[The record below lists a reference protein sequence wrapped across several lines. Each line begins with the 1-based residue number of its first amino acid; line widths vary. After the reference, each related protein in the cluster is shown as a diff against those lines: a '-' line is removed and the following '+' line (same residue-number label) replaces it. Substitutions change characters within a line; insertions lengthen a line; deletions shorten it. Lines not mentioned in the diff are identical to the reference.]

1 MTRWMGLT
9 ATNARIGVCLGI
21 ALLIGCSDSD
31 STSGLNLEKS
41 TVEEPG
47 VTSQIEE
54 VRPDI
59 QTVISPSEGEEWGPG
74 TTSKFSQEE
83 VSSENQIQT
92 QTSGSSGTES
102 GSFER
107 IPTSLGVSKGPVGGF
122 APPSACFTVGSITNK
137 RYVDEAPHKVLY
149 RCDSNGTLWSYV
161 GQYRSTATLT
171 QWALSHCWN
180 FYFSTTTIIDVDN
193 AQCGS
198 KPDTSSIKVT
208 TPNGGQK
215 WKAGKSYRLRWSHT
229 NSSRPKHAKVKIQLL
244 KSGKHYKWI
253 STSPLFNDGEHGWK
267 IPFTVTTGSAY
278 TIKITSVD
286 DTTVTDTS
294 DSNFTI
300 TKTNSDNSK
309 LTVTTPNGGQKW
321 KTGKSYTL
329 KWTHKTAGAKVK
341 IQLLKAGKARGG
353 WISKSTK
360 NDGKHV
366 WKIPST
372 VATGS
377 AYTIKITST
386 SKKTV
391 TDTSNKNFTITKSAG
406 GGTSLKISTPNGGQ
420 NYKTGQ
426 KMAIRWVKG
435 NGGTHVK
442 IVLLKGG
449 KAHKTIANKT
459 KNDGQH
465 TYTIPATIKTAK
477 TYKIKVSS
485 TKNAKISDTSNKN
498 FTITK
503 RASIDDDDDDDDGD
517 DDGGGDDNDD
527 DDGGDDGR

>member
-1 MTRWMGLT
+1 MKRVLLLG
-9 ATNARIGVCLGI
+9 ACLGI
-21 ALLIGCSDSD
+21 AFLIGCSDGA

-59 QTVISPSEGEEWGPG
+59 HSLASAETIVELPIPKLPAAARGPVQDGFWILPVSPQRGDSWDTGKFYSIRWQASDYIGNVHVWLYEDYGARPYRLLG
-74 TTSKFSQEE
+74 TTINNGNVGWRVPGDIYPGNYKIA
-83 VSSENQIQT
+83 IQ
-92 QTSGSSGTES
+92 S
-102 GSFER
+102 
-107 IPTSLGVSKGPVGGF
+107 
-122 APPSACFTVGSITNK
+122 
-137 RYVDEAPHKVLY
+137 
-149 RCDSNGTLWSYV
+149 
-161 GQYRSTATLT
+161 ATLP
-171 QWALSHCWN
+171 
-180 FYFSTTTIIDVDN
+180 DVY
-193 AQCGS
+193 GWS
-198 KPDTSSIKVT
+198 SVFEIKEPFSIK
-208 TPNGGQK
+208 
-215 WKAGKSYRLRWSHT
+215 
-229 NSSRPKHAKVKIQLL
+229 
-244 KSGKHYKWI
+244 
-253 STSPLFNDGEHGWK
+253 
-267 IPFTVTTGSAY
+267 
-278 TIKITSVD
+278 
-286 DTTVTDTS
+286 
-294 DSNFTI
+294 
-300 TKTNSDNSK
+300 
-309 LTVTTPNGGQKW
+309 VTTPNGGQKW

-329 KWTHKTAGAKVK
+329 KWTHKVSHYDRVKIQLLKSGKHYKWISTSASKFGHRWKIPSTVATGNDYKIKITSTSDTTVTDTSNKNFTIINSDNSKLTVTAPNGGQKWKAGKSYTLKWTHKKAGAKVK
-341 IQLLKAGKARGG
+341 IQLLKSGKQYK

-366 WKIPST
+366 WKIPSA

-377 AYTIKITST
+377 VYTIKITST

-391 TDTSNKNFTITKSAG
+391 TDTSNSKFTITKSAG

-420 NYKTGQ
+420 KYKTGQ
-426 KMAIRWVKG
+426 KITIRWVKG

-503 RASIDDDDDDDDGD
+503 RASIDDDDDDD
-517 DDGGGDDNDD
+517 GGGDDDD
-527 DDGGDDGR
+527 GDDGR